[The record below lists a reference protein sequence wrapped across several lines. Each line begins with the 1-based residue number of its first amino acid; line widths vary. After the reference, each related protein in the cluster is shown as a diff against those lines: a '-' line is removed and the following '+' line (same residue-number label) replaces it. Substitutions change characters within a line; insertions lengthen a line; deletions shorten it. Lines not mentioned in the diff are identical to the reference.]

1 MAFWAFVTGLAMVA
15 LFYFSWRG
23 LRDGE
28 VEREPEEADEPQL
41 DACPRC
47 GRKTAALEYHRR
59 HCLGRP
65 NPAMS
70 PVVRRYELTRRSTA
84 R

>member
-1 MAFWAFVTGLAMVA
+1 MAFWALVTGLAMVA
-15 LFYFSWRG
+15 LFYFAWRG
-23 LRDGE
+23 LEPGE
-28 VEREPEEADEPQL
+28 RRSEPAEEPELE
-41 DACPRC
+41 ACPRC

-65 NPAMS
+65 NPALS
-70 PVVRRYELTRRSTA
+70 PMVRRYEAARRSAA